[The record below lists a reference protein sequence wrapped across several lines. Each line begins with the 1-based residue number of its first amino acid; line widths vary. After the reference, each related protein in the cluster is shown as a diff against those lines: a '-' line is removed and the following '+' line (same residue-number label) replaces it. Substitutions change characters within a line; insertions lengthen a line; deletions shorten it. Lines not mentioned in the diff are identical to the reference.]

1 MAKKSSGKGGNA
13 TKTKSEGGMSADDHR
28 KLSETHYA
36 KARLHSAHADL
47 KDAKN
52 PPKKSTRAVGGY

>member
-1 MAKKSSGKGGNA
+1 MSKKSSGKGSGSKS
-13 TKTKSEGGMSADDHR
+13 KTGMSAAEHR
-28 KLSETHYA
+28 KLAETFHA

-52 PPKKSTRAVGGY
+52 PPKKGTLRGYPC

>member
-1 MAKKSSGKGGNA
+1 
-13 TKTKSEGGMSADDHR
+13 MSAAEHR
-28 KLSETHYA
+28 KLAETFHA

-52 PPKKSTRAVGGY
+52 PPKKGAVRGYPY

>member
-1 MAKKSSGKGGNA
+1 MTKKSGGKRGGSQV
-13 TKTKSEGGMSADDHR
+13 KGGMSAAEHR
-28 KLSETHYA
+28 KLAETYHA

-52 PPKKSTRAVGGY
+52 PPKKSTVRGYPY

>member
-1 MAKKSSGKGGNA
+1 MAKKSSGKGGSA
-13 TKTKSEGGMSADDHR
+13 SKTKSEGGMSADDHR

-52 PPKKSTRAVGGY
+52 PPKRSMRSYPGG

>member
-1 MAKKSSGKGGNA
+1 MAKKSSAKGGSGKSKGGLSA
-13 TKTKSEGGMSADDHR
+13 TEHR
-28 KLSETHYA
+28 TMAETFYA

-52 PPKKSTRAVGGY
+52 PPKKGTVRGPC

>member
-1 MAKKSSGKGGNA
+1 MAKKPNKSGSGAKANA
-13 TKTKSEGGMSADDHR
+13 GMSAAEHR
-28 KLSETHYA
+28 KLAETYHA

-52 PPKKSTRAVGGY
+52 PPKKGSVRGYPC